1 MKIAVVTMLE
11 VPDPTPAP
19 NAPGSPESP
28 LELPDVNKVAQAV
41 DKAMQSLPAAMADLG
56 LGFHNATVVAAIPD
70 QVGKTLVETW
80 NALIP
85 LYMGLLIKQVPT
97 MPGLLAVPVF
107 PEPADQAAAQVVSMR
122 GPQSARDL
130 IGYRVDLLSAMTHG
144 THIVAKQTEQ
154 ALAPLLDIARQMQR
168 ARDAVGSAVP
178 DGPREPEITGVG

>member
-19 NAPGSPESP
+19 NAPESPESR

-41 DKAMQSLPAAMADLG
+41 DKALQSLPAAMADQG

-70 QVGKTLVETW
+70 QVGKNLVDTW

-85 LYMGLLIKQVPT
+85 LYMGLLLKQVPT

-107 PEPADQAAAQVVSMR
+107 PDAADQAAAQVVSMR
-122 GPQSARDL
+122 GPKSARDL

-154 ALAPLLDIARQMQR
+154 SLQPLLDMARKIQQVR
-168 ARDAVGSAVP
+168 ANGGPVT
-178 DGPREPEITGVG
+178 DGPAEPEISGVG